1 MYISTINGKSTRSL
15 IKGLGEN
22 YYNKAYLA
30 IKRDYLTLSLGRFSS
45 FPGFSVLNE
54 MVGYNYGVIG
64 GYVTTQ
70 QEQTTL
76 AANRIADILN
86 GAPVRELSTNYGG
99 RQKVHI
105 RL

>member
-30 IKRDYLTLSLGRFSS
+30 IKRDYLTLFGTFQFFPRF
-45 FPGFSVLNE
+45 FVLNE

-70 QEQTTL
+70 QEQQPWPPTVL
-76 AANRIADILN
+76 PI
-86 GAPVRELSTNYGG
+86 Y
-99 RQKVHI
+99 
-105 RL
+105 